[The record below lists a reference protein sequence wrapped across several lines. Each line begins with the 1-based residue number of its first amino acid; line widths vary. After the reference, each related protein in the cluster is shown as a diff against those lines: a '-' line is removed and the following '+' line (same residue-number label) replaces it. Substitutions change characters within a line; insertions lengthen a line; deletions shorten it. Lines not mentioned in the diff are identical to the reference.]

1 VTGRPLGTENINNMW
16 ASIPTYK
23 LPLSTYEVSA
33 MKVDKAKRKGI
44 LAEVKRV
51 SSENREIALTYVYG
65 SFVGE
70 AAFRDLDLAVVLATS
85 MPPYEEGKLCGV
97 LAREIEGRIKP
108 RIEVDIRA
116 INSAPP
122 HFQFEVIRSGR
133 LVFARNEH
141 ERVQFEEEVLTNYLD
156 YQDTLKWFEQQLTTE
171 K

>member
-1 VTGRPLGTENINNMW
+1 MRAL
-16 ASIPTYK
+16 IPTYK
-23 LPLSTYEVSA
+23 LTLSAYEVSA
-33 MKVDKAKRKGI
+33 VKVDKAKRKVI
-44 LAEVKRV
+44 LAEVKQV

-70 AAFRDLDLAVVLATS
+70 VAFRDLDLAVVLTTS
-85 MPPYEEGKLCGV
+85 VTPYEEGKLCGV

-116 INSAPP
+116 VNSAPP

-133 LVFARNEH
+133 LVFARTEH
-141 ERVQFEEEVLTNYLD
+141 ERVEFEEEVLTNYLD
-156 YQDTLKWFEQQLTTE
+156 YQDTLKWFEQQLIAE